1 MQEGESEL
9 GGLKIPHGNTT
20 PPTSTPG
27 PQPVGFETLQNTQ
40 NTPPAT
46 PTISATPATQSSPQ
60 SFIPN
65 NTTEKETSSTNL
77 ASQTPTPQS
86 TQPVQ
91 PLQPSA
97 RSPQSTSQA
106 PFSPQLFPTQP
117 SQPFI
122 AQPTP
127 AATSD
132 ILLSSTP
139 TKKSKKWP
147 TITIVSILV
156 CAIIAG
162 VIALIVFASKSAQNA
177 SAEALF
183 NKFVNYLATGE
194 EVETSPETISPD
206 LTYTI
211 DEYLESE
218 DQDGKKEYFKNLD
231 NIWAAFSSVYEKD
244 VDNNEDMNTN
254 ENEDEDIDT
263 NEDGDGDIY
272 INTDEDIDE
281 DEYVDDGTDTS
292 ADESDTDESSTSII
306 DEIGDNL
313 YNITTYLEKGLI
325 PQETI
330 LSKYLENG
338 EDSVWNYYISYYD
351 MNDEQNE
358 QSDTILSFFNEQSFR
373 IENIIEFI
381 ELSLA
386 NNCIQNSTL
395 DSGCIAANGLDQTW
409 PYLQILDSENS
420 IESFAEEAVFRIKE
434 LIAEM
439 QQDMEQQYEE
449 E

>member
-9 GGLKIPHGNTT
+9 GGLKIPRGNTT
-20 PPTSTPG
+20 PPTPTPG

-40 NTPPAT
+40 NTPPTT
-46 PTISATPATQSSPQ
+46 PTIPATLATQSSPQ

-65 NTTEKETSSTNL
+65 NTTEKETNSTDL

-97 RSPQSTSQA
+97 RSPQPTSRA
-106 PFSPQLFPTQP
+106 PFSPQTSPAQT

-132 ILLSSTP
+132 ILLSPTP

-147 TITIVSILV
+147 IITIVSILV

-183 NKFVNYLATGE
+183 NKFVNYLAIGE

-218 DQDGKKEYFKNLD
+218 DQNGKKEYFKNLD

-254 ENEDEDIDT
+254 ENEDEDIDI
-263 NEDGDGDIY
+263 NEDEDGDIY

-292 ADESDTDESSTSII
+292 ADESNTDESSTSIV

-313 YNITTYLEKGLI
+313 HNITTYLEKGLI

-338 EDSVWNYYISYYD
+338 EDSVWDYYISYY
-351 MNDEQNE
+351 NINNEQDE
-358 QSDTILSFFNEQSFR
+358 QSDTILSFLNEQSSR

-386 NNCIQNSTL
+386 NNCIQGNAL
-395 DSGCIAANGLDQTW
+395 DAECIAANGLDQTW
-409 PYLQILDSENS
+409 PYLQIVDSES
-420 IESFAEEAVFRIKE
+420 SLESFAEEAVFRIKE

-439 QQDMEQQYEE
+439 QQDTEQQYEE